1 MPSLARVLESAEE
14 RVERLLLLTLV
25 AAPDAAGVTQA
36 LDAAGFDPH
45 ARVVA
50 RTVACLPEIPGLARR
65 RRICGDCRLVVLE
78 AVEDASSDLQCR
90 LVTTID
96 RSVRTTRFVC
106 VARRIGAR

>member
-36 LDAAGFDPH
+36 LDAAGFDSH

-50 RTVACLPEIPGLARR
+50 RTVACLPEIRGLARR

>member
-36 LDAAGFDPH
+36 LDAAGFDSH

-50 RTVACLPEIPGLARR
+50 RTVACLPEIRASRAGGASAATAGSSCSRR
-65 RRICGDCRLVVLE
+65 WKTRRPT
-78 AVEDASSDLQCR
+78 SSAG
-90 LVTTID
+90 
-96 RSVRTTRFVC
+96 SS
-106 VARRIGAR
+106 RR